1 MEFIHL
7 HVKSVYSLLSSAC
20 KLEDLVRQAAES
32 GFSSLALTD
41 ENVMYGAAPF
51 YKLCRKYGIKPIIGL
66 TLSVKSEMEPDKS
79 RPLVLLAENDT
90 GYRSL
95 LKLSTL
101 AQTAAKPSVSLKQLS
116 GAANG
121 LIAVT
126 PGPAGEIEQ
135 LILQGDKTGSRAAL
149 RTYIDIFGQ
158 SNIYLS
164 LQRHGRDGEERLDS
178 ALLELCELEGVEPV
192 ASNDVKF
199 LNKED
204 APVYQCLKA
213 IKDGR
218 KLAGSGEPAK
228 GEREH
233 YLKAAADMSALFY
246 DIPAALA
253 NTAAIAK
260 RCNVEIEF
268 NRRVL
273 PKYPVPHNRDP
284 HEYLCSLCETGVKSR
299 YAELTPEIRERLDF
313 ELSVIE
319 KMSFSDYF
327 LIVWDFMKYAHE
339 RGILTGPGRG
349 SAAGSLVAYAL
360 FITNVDPI
368 EHGLLFERFLNP
380 ERISMPD
387 IDIDF
392 PDNRRDEMIAYVHRK
407 YGSEHVAQIVTF
419 GTLAARAS
427 IRDVGRVMDIDIEE
441 VDALTKLISGRPGT
455 TLKSAYRDSPELQ
468 KRLKQSEKLQTMYK
482 LAVKIEGMPRH
493 TSTHAAGVVISDR
506 PLTDVTALQEG
517 HEDILLTQY
526 PMDVLEEIGLLKMD
540 FLGLRNLTLI
550 DNILRQIK
558 RSGQR
563 TVNLN
568 TMPLDDG
575 KTFAMLSRGD
585 TTGVFQL
592 ESSGMR
598 SVLQRL
604 KPTHFEDIVAVN
616 ALYRPGPM
624 ENIPVYINRKH
635 GKETI
640 TYPHLDLKPI
650 LEKTYG
656 VIVYQEQIMQIAS
669 VMAGFSLGEA
679 DLLRRAVSKKKR
691 DILNREREHFIQGS
705 VNKGYGKDA
714 AGAIYELI
722 VRFADYGFNRSH
734 AVAYSVIA
742 YQLAYLK
749 ANYPVYFIA
758 ALLSSVVSNESKIFQ
773 YIGEAR
779 HKGIEI
785 LPPSINKSGIPFL
798 VENQSVRYSLLAVKS
813 VGAAAVREIIEKR
826 NQKPFQDLF
835 DFCVRVSLNRRVIE
849 SLIHAGCLDEFGHD
863 RAVLLASLDSA
874 MEYAEL
880 AGGEDDQIALFLS
893 EDIIPKPQYV
903 DVPDQPQNQRL
914 AFEKEALGFYL
925 SEHPAEQFRSRLE
938 DRGALT
944 VMQILQGEER
954 RHVKTGGYITAVRT
968 IKTKKGDQMAFLTL
982 TDKTGELEVVAFPNV
997 YGPHVWM
1004 LKKEQLLY
1012 MEGKTEKRGDRL
1024 QFIMQKASL
1033 LEELPEAPQAAKA
1046 VRKNTLFL
1054 KVDREAAADGRLHDV
1069 KEILKEYPGQTEVVV
1084 YYEEEKKTMKLSDE
1098 WKVVP
1103 SDACLDRLRR
1113 LLGSDN
1119 AVLRE

>member
-7 HVKSVYSLLSSAC
+7 QVKSVYSLLSSAC
-20 KLEDLVRQAAES
+20 KLEDLVKKAAES
-32 GFSSLALTD
+32 GFKSLALTD
-41 ENVMYGAAPF
+41 ENVMYGAVPF
-51 YKLCRKYGIKPIIGL
+51 YKLCKHYRIKPIIGL
-66 TLSVKSEMEPDKS
+66 TLSVKSELQTDLS
-79 RPLVLLAENDT
+79 RPLVLLAENEA

-101 AQTAAKPSVSLKQLS
+101 AQTTAKAGVSLKEL
-116 GAANG
+116 GDEAAG

-126 PGPAGEIEQ
+126 PGYAGEIEQ
-135 LILQGDKTGSRAAL
+135 LLLQGDKQAARSVL
-149 RTYIDIFGQ
+149 RTYIDTFGQ
-158 SNIYLS
+158 KNIYLS
-164 LQRHGRDGEERLDS
+164 LQKHGRTEEDDLNS
-178 ALLELCELEGVEPV
+178 ALLELCELEGAEPV

-204 APVYQCLKA
+204 APVYQCLQA
-213 IKDGR
+213 IKNGR
-218 KLAGSGEPAK
+218 KLAAAGEPEK

-233 YLKAAADMSALFY
+233 YLKPAADMAALFS
-246 DIPAALA
+246 DIPAALG
-253 NTAAIAK
+253 NTADIAR
-260 RCNVEIEF
+260 RCNVEITF

-273 PKYPVPHNRDP
+273 PKYPVPQERAP
-284 HEYLCSLCETGVKSR
+284 HAYLRYLCETGAKAR
-299 YAELTPEIRERLDF
+299 YPEMTPEIRERLDF

-327 LIVWDFMKYAHE
+327 LIVWDFMKYSHE

-349 SAAGSLVAYAL
+349 SAAGSIVAYVL

-427 IRDVGRVMDIDIEE
+427 IRDVGRVLDIDIEE
-441 VDALTKLISGRPGT
+441 VDAISKLISGRPGT
-455 TLKSAYRDSPELQ
+455 TLKTAYKDSPELQ

-506 PLTDVTALQEG
+506 PLTEVTGLQEG

-563 TVNLN
+563 IVNLGS
-568 TMPLDDG
+568 MPLDDSR
-575 KTFAMLSRGD
+575 TFAMLSRGD

-604 KPTHFEDIVAVN
+604 KPTHFEDIVVVN

-624 ENIPVYINRKH
+624 ENIPVYIKRKH
-635 GKETI
+635 GTEAI
-640 TYPHLDLKPI
+640 TYPHPDLKPI

-691 DILNREREHFIQGS
+691 EILNREREHFIQGS
-705 VNKGYGKDA
+705 EKKGYEKET
-714 AGAIYELI
+714 AGAIYDLI

-749 ANYPVYFIA
+749 ANYPVYFTA
-758 ALLSSVVSNESKIFQ
+758 ALLSSVVSNENKIFQ

-779 HKGIEI
+779 HKGIDI

-798 VENQSVRYSLLAVKS
+798 VEQQSVRYSLLAIKS
-813 VGAAAVREIIEKR
+813 VGAAAVREIMEKR
-826 NQKPFQDLF
+826 KQKPFQDLF

-893 EDIIPKPQYV
+893 EEIIPKPQYV

-925 SEHPAEQFRSRLE
+925 SEHPAEQFRNRLLAS
-938 DRGALT
+938 GALT
-944 VMQILQGEER
+944 VMELFQNGEM
-954 RHVKTGGYITAVRT
+954 RHVKTGGYVTGART

-982 TDKTGELEVVAFPNV
+982 ADETGELEVVAFPNV

-1012 MEGKTEKRGDRL
+1012 MEGKTEKRNDRL
-1024 QFIMQKASL
+1024 QFILQKVSL
-1033 LEELPEAPQAAKA
+1033 LEEMPEPEKPAKA
-1046 VRKNTLFL
+1046 GRRGTLFL
-1054 KVDREAAADGRLHDV
+1054 KVGREAAADGRLHDV
-1069 KEILKEYPGQTEVVV
+1069 KKILKEYPGQTEVVV
-1084 YYEEEKKTMKLSDE
+1084 YYEEDKKTMKLSDE
-1098 WKVVP
+1098 WEVEP
-1103 SDACLDRLRR
+1103 SDACLDRLRE
-1113 LLGSDN
+1113 LLGENS